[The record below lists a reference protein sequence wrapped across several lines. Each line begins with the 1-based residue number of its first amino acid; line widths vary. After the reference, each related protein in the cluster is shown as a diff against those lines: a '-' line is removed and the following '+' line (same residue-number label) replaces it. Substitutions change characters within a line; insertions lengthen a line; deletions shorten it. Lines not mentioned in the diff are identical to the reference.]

1 MLKLYDYRDCPF
13 SQKVRVV
20 LAEKDLE
27 FERVNVD
34 LGKSEQRT
42 PEFLRLNPY
51 GKVPVLVDDD
61 EVVYDSTVINEYLEE
76 EYPLP
81 RLMPEDSQTRARVRL
96 LEDYCDNSFIP
107 PTTNLLVQLR
117 KPGPNASYSGSSRP
131 GKSCAA
137 VSTSSRT
144 GSTATVTS
152 SVTTSRSPM
161 PRSRRACW
169 FSVGS
174 GSSSSPRSVACRP
187 GSTASVRGRASRRSG
202 SNATSGASRP
212 PV

>member
-81 RLMPEDSQTRARVRL
+81 RLMPEDSQGRARVRL

-107 PTTNLLVQLR
+107 PTTMLLAQVR
-117 KPGPNASYSGSSRP
+117 KTEAERDPQRVDQAREEL
-131 GKSCAA
+131 
-137 VSTSSRT
+137 
-144 GSTATVTS
+144 
-152 SVTTSRSPM
+152 
-161 PRSRRACW
+161 RRALYFLRDRLGGQNFLCGGE
-169 FSVGS
+169 FTLADASFA
-174 GSSSSPRSVACRP
+174 PRIMVL
-187 GSTASVRGRASRRSG
+187 GRLG
-202 SNATSGASRP
+202 IE
-212 PV
+212 